1 MIIATIG
8 NVTMRLASIN
18 DAEALMQISARSAVI
33 DDAWDEN
40 SARYYYPDLRD
51 QTINIS
57 IVNDALMVTEEVHQ
71 SRVKARAE
79 KRAQAA
85 AEGGAA

>member
-8 NVTMRLASIN
+8 NVTMRLASIT
-18 DAEALMQISARSAVI
+18 DAEALMQIFARSAVI

-40 SARYYYPDLRD
+40 SRYYYPDLRD
-51 QTINIS
+51 NTISVS
-57 IVNDALMVTEEVHQ
+57 IVNDALLVTEEVHQ

-79 KRAQAA
+79 
-85 AEGGAA
+85 GGA